1 MCRGLIYFSIFAIVS
16 RNMTHK
22 DKRPKILV
30 VVGATASGKS
40 AFAVQLALHF
50 SGEIISADSR
60 QVYRNLDIGTA
71 KTTKSEMQNVPHHLI
86 DVCDIDEIYTAM
98 DFKRDASLAIS
109 SIHGRGHLPI
119 VSGGTFF
126 YIDVLLN
133 RISPAPVSP
142 NWKLRE
148 ELEKKSVEEL
158 AARLEREDAQR
169 FLTVDRQN
177 KRRLIRA
184 LEIINTLDYVPLP
197 TAHEL
202 PYQVLT
208 IAVKAERDDLR
219 LRYQERAEAWLKQGF
234 KEEVLTLLEKGV
246 SRERL
251 REIGFEYKLM
261 LELIDKIIDEKTF
274 IQKFIEKNWQY
285 AKRQL
290 TWLKKEGGIRWVK
303 PDDKDIFKVVE
314 GFLKNN

>member
-1 MCRGLIYFSIFAIVS
+1 MSP
-16 RNMTHK
+16 K
-22 DKRPKILV
+22 DKRPKIVL

-40 AFAVQLALHF
+40 LFAVKLAEHF
-50 SGEIISADSR
+50 SGEVISADSR
-60 QVYRNLDIGTA
+60 QVYRGLDIGTA
-71 KTTKSEMQNVPHHLI
+71 KTTPSEMKEVPHHLI
-86 DVCDIDEIYTAM
+86 DVCDINQVYTAM
-98 DFKRDASLAIS
+98 DFKRDAAAAIS
-109 SIHGRGHLPI
+109 QIQSRNHLPI

-197 TAHEL
+197 SAHEL
-202 PYQVLT
+202 PYQILT
-208 IAVKAERDDLR
+208 IAIKAERDDLR
-219 LRYQERAEAWLKQGF
+219 NRYLERGENWLHNGF
-234 KEEVLTLLEKGV
+234 KEEVLGLLNKGI

-261 LELIDKIIDEKTF
+261 LELIDTVIDEKEF
-274 IQKFIEKNWQY
+274 VQKFIQKNWQY

-290 TWLKKEGGIRWVK
+290 TWLKKDSSIVWV
-303 PDDKDIFKVVE
+303 DREDKGVIKVVE
-314 GFLKNN
+314 GFVKG

>member
-1 MCRGLIYFSIFAIVS
+1 MP
-16 RNMTHK
+16 HK

-40 AFAVQLALHF
+40 ALSVKLAEQF

-60 QVYRNLDIGTA
+60 QVYRGLDIGTA
-71 KTTKSEMQNVPHHLI
+71 KTTKKEMQGVPHYLI
-86 DVCDIDEIYTAM
+86 DVCDIKDIYTAV
-98 DFKRDASLAIS
+98 DFKQDANKAVDEIVGRDK
-109 SIHGRGHLPI
+109 LPI
-119 VSGGTFF
+119 VTGGTYF

-142 NWKLRE
+142 NWELRAI
-148 ELEKKSVEEL
+148 LEKKSVEEL
-158 AARLEREDAQR
+158 ASRLEKEDAQR

-197 TAHEL
+197 TTNEV

-208 IAVKAERDDLR
+208 IAIKAERDQLR
-219 LRYQERAEAWLKQGF
+219 ANYKQRAENWLDNGF
-234 KEEVLTLLEKGV
+234 RAEVEGLLKEGI

-261 LELIDKIIDEKTF
+261 LELIDKVINEKTF
-274 IQKFIEKNWQY
+274 VQKFIEKNWQY

-290 TWLKKEGGIRWVK
+290 TWLKK
-303 PDDKDIFKVVE
+303 DKDIVWVNKDDKKVFDVVE
-314 GFLKNN
+314 NFLKG

>member
-1 MCRGLIYFSIFAIVS
+1 MP
-16 RNMTHK
+16 HK

-40 AFAVQLALHF
+40 ALSIKLAEQF

-60 QVYRNLDIGTA
+60 QVYRGLDIGTA
-71 KTTKSEMQNVPHHLI
+71 KATPKEMQGIKHHLI
-86 DVCDIDEIYTAM
+86 DICNIKDIYTAV
-98 DFKRDASLAIS
+98 DFKRDANKAIDL
-109 SIHGRGHLPI
+109 ITAQNKLPI
-119 VSGGTFF
+119 VTGGTYF

-142 NWKLRE
+142 NWELRAN
-148 ELEKKSVEEL
+148 LEKKSVEEL
-158 AARLEREDAQR
+158 AARLEKEDAQR

-197 TAHEL
+197 TVNEL

-208 IAVKAERDDLR
+208 IAIKAEREQLR
-219 LRYQERAEAWLKQGF
+219 DNYKLRAENWLEYGF
-234 KEEVLTLLEKGV
+234 RAEVEGLLKSGIT
-246 SRERL
+246 RERL

-261 LELIDKIIDEKTF
+261 LELIDKVINEKQF
-274 IQKFIEKNWQY
+274 VQKFIEKNWQY

-290 TWLKKEGGIRWVK
+290 TWLKKG
-303 PDDKDIFKVVE
+303 KDIVWVDKNDKKVFDVVE
-314 GFLKNN
+314 VFLRG